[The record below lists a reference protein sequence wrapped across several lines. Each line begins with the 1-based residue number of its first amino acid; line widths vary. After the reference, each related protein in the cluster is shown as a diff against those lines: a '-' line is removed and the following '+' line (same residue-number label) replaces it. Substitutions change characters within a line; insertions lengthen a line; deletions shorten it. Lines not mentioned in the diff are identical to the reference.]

1 MRFLDWCESDWPD
14 ISLST
19 MLCAQ
24 MASSNS
30 LLATARGDYAR
41 VKEDLADIRS
51 NDTKQSKPPH
61 CGDTKASASRLN
73 VSSKLPRHVHEQAIQ
88 TALKRLN
95 IQTRPFLLD
104 DSFAST
110 TVASSQ
116 DLLNQISVDV
126 KLSGL
131 RKARET
137 NLIGLIGRLKVAIND
152 VETARLGQ
160 LRSER
165 QAMGD
170 VALAAYRELDCSDRR
185 HQVALKTIAAKDAI
199 IAKAELAHKDME
211 QRLQEKE
218 MNCKAMAEKLEAETD
233 GRINALVSNHRDEMG
248 KLQTVLDA
256 HEKKI
261 LEEKEHLQRKLKG
274 AESMIADLEAKCR
287 IHEKGK
293 EAEMAQQK
301 NIIQGLRS
309 KLKTSE
315 CALSERDRKIDSLC
329 RKVEDLRARLQDE
342 TDQLNAAEAKVRII
356 LEKKEAK
363 IATLLHRAQAAEEE
377 LRSLA
382 RV

>member
-1 MRFLDWCESDWPD
+1 
-14 ISLST
+14 
-19 MLCAQ
+19 

-95 IQTRPFLLD
+95 IQTRPSSCLLD
-104 DSFAST
+104 DSFVST
-110 TVASSQ
+110 TVTSSQ

-211 QRLQEKE
+211 QRLHEKE
-218 MNCKAMAEKLEAETD
+218 MNCKAMAEKWEAETD
-233 GRINALVSNHRDEMG
+233 GRINALVSNHQDEMG

-256 HEKKI
+256 HQKQI

-274 AESMIADLEAKCR
+274 AESTIADLEAKCR
-287 IHEKGK
+287 IREKEKG
-293 EAEMAQQK
+293 AEMAQQE
-301 NIIQGLRS
+301 NIIEGLRS

-315 CALSERDRKIDSLC
+315 GAVSERDRKIDSLC
-329 RKVEDLRARLQDE
+329 GEVEDLRARLQDE